1 MMIAK
6 MLIEHLED
14 RQFGCGHRL
23 IIHKLHRAQRAQLH
37 LELRRPDPLLR
48 RLALG
53 KLGDSLDIEIEYIE
67 KDPA

>member
-1 MMIAK
+1 

-23 IIHKLHRAQRAQLH
+23 IIHQLRRAQLR

-53 KLGDSLDIEIEYIE
+53 KLGDSLDVEIEYIE